1 MIRAPMTPRDHRA
14 VEDALGLN
22 GQRLLDRYEVDM
34 PIAQGG
40 MAIIYRGHDTRLLR
54 PVCIKVFHRLRP
66 GQAAYRAA
74 YEHFIQEAFT
84 LSQFNHPNTLRIYD
98 FGYLEGDVAA
108 PFQISEMLEGGTLS
122 RLVRRHGPLTPTEAR
137 EILEPVAGA
146 LAEAH
151 ARGIVHRDIKP
162 SNILFGLAGA
172 RRVVKLCDFGIAKV
186 SESPDDWPNRAEDTF
201 ASAGQPLRLYSPGWA
216 SPEQIRGE
224 KIGPAS
230 DVYALGLLTAF
241 VLTGRPVFPVS
252 RDAPADERS
261 DDADDQRVARTIA
274 AAGLPRPLAGLI
286 ERACKARV
294 DDRIGSADAFAAE
307 LGTAVRTTSAPPA
320 EEETEPVRR
329 LPLRAP
335 PTVDDLPVVP
345 EGTPVPILTAT
356 PSAPTVAAS
365 AQALAVASTVAAP
378 GPAPAAHARPLT
390 IDPGGDEEV
399 LVAGRRLR
407 MIGLAGHEQI
417 DLGGDATAVRSPAR
431 FRVTLMPSG
440 RPAPRVNVK
449 GLNCFVARIGARPTT
464 AVDVEGDMDVEL
476 IAPDRRRLDG
486 VRCTIGRPGDGGWL
500 YDLGTVTLAVPAA
513 GAVLLDVGPGR
524 ELALVHRG
532 APRAARGR
540 RR

>member
-22 GQRLLDRYEVDM
+22 GQRLLDRYEVDS

-54 PVCIKVFHRLRP
+54 PVCIKVFYRLRP

-122 RLVRRHGPLTPTEAR
+122 RLVRRHGPLGATEAR

-186 SESPDDWPNRAEDTF
+186 SESRPTRGPTAPRTRSRE
-201 ASAGQPLRLYSPGWA
+201 SGQPLRLYSPGWA

-224 KIGPAS
+224 QIGPAS

-252 RDAPADERS
+252 R
-261 DDADDQRVARTIA
+261 
-274 AAGLPRPLAGLI
+274 
-286 ERACKARV
+286 ERARRRAQRRRRRSSGSRAR
-294 DDRIGSADAFAAE
+294 SP
-307 LGTAVRTTSAPPA
+307 PPA
-320 EEETEPVRR
+320 C
-329 LPLRAP
+329 
-335 PTVDDLPVVP
+335 
-345 EGTPVPILTAT
+345 
-356 PSAPTVAAS
+356 
-365 AQALAVASTVAAP
+365 
-378 GPAPAAHARPLT
+378 PA
-390 IDPGGDEEV
+390 
-399 LVAGRRLR
+399 
-407 MIGLAGHEQI
+407 
-417 DLGGDATAVRSPAR
+417 RSPA
-431 FRVTLMPSG
+431 
-440 RPAPRVNVK
+440 
-449 GLNCFVARIGARPTT
+449 
-464 AVDVEGDMDVEL
+464 
-476 IAPDRRRLDG
+476 
-486 VRCTIGRPGDGGWL
+486 
-500 YDLGTVTLAVPAA
+500 
-513 GAVLLDVGPGR
+513 
-524 ELALVHRG
+524 
-532 APRAARGR
+532 
-540 RR
+540 

>member
-1 MIRAPMTPRDHRA
+1 MTPRDHRA
-14 VEDALGLN
+14 VEDALGLA
-22 GQRLLDRYEVDM
+22 GQRLLDRYEVDA

-84 LSQFNHPNTLRIYD
+84 LSQFSHPNTLRIYD
-98 FGYLEGDVAA
+98 FGYLEGDLAA
-108 PFQISEMLEGGTLS
+108 PFQISELLEGGTLG
-122 RLVRRHGPLTPTEAR
+122 RLVRRHGPLSPADAL

-162 SNILFGLAGA
+162 SNILFGLVGT

-186 SESPDDWPNRAEDTF
+186 SESPHDWPNRAEDTF

-224 KIGPAS
+224 TIGPAS

-261 DDADDQRVARTIA
+261 DDADDQRVARTVA
-274 AAGLPRPLAGLI
+274 AAGVPRPLAGLV
-286 ERACKARV
+286 ERACRARV
-294 DDRIGSADAFAAE
+294 DERIGSADAFATE
-307 LGTAVRTTSAPPA
+307 LRTVVRATAAPAP
-320 EEETEPVRR
+320 EEETAPARR
-329 LPLRAP
+329 LPLRP
-335 PTVDDLPVVP
+335 PPPDLPVVP
-345 EGTPVPILTAT
+345 DGTPAPILTAA
-356 PSAPTVAAS
+356 PSAPTMAAPGL
-365 AQALAVASTVAAP
+365 ALAQTVAAGT
-378 GPAPAAHARPLT
+378 GPAARSQPLA

-407 MIGLAGHEQI
+407 MVGLAGHEQV
-417 DLGGDATAVRSPAR
+417 DLGGDASVVRSPAR

-449 GLNCFVARIGARPTT
+449 GLNCFVARVGARPTT

-486 VRCTIGRPGDGGWL
+486 VRCAIGRPGDSGWL
-500 YDLGTVTLAVPAA
+500 YDVGAVTLAVPAA

-532 APRAARGR
+532 APRAPRGR